1 MVPLPPRFPRWL
13 NQPKHFPTN
22 HQLVLSPFFLLHP
35 PEHESGER
43 NMGDIDSNVV
53 EALQCAGS
61 MPEIGRS
68 SSLDMNNVNGLS
80 ELVRQTT

>member
-1 MVPLPPRFPRWL
+1 
-13 NQPKHFPTN
+13 
-22 HQLVLSPFFLLHP
+22 
-35 PEHESGER
+35 
-43 NMGDIDSNVV
+43 MGDIDSNVV